1 MSFFALCWSLLDGLA
16 VTLLLTAG
24 GSLVAIGLA
33 WIAGLGRL
41 STHRVVRATAAV
53 YVEVFRGTSALVQ
66 LYWFF
71 YALPLLGVHL
81 SPLVTGVVVLG
92 LNIGAYGAE
101 VVRGAI
107 VSIGSDQRE
116 AAVALNMTRRQQL
129 WLVIVPQ
136 ALLRMLPPAGNL
148 LIELMKATAL
158 VSLITLSDLTFRGM
172 ILRAE
177 TLDTVQVFGLLLLIY
192 FGIGQALIVG
202 VRALERR
209 VAGRWHMG
217 RAT

>member
-1 MSFFALCWSLLDGLA
+1 MSLFALVQSMLDGLA
-16 VTLLLTAG
+16 VTLFLTAG
-24 GSLVAIGLA
+24 GSLVAIVLAWLAGLA
-33 WIAGLGRL
+33 RL
-41 STHRVVRATAAV
+41 STLRAVRVAAAV

-81 SPLVTGVVVLG
+81 SPLVTGVAVLG
-92 LNIGAYGAE
+92 LNTGAYGAE
-101 VVRGAI
+101 VVRGAV
-107 VSIGSDQRE
+107 VSIGRDQRE
-116 AAVALNMTRRQQL
+116 AAVALNMTGLQQL
-129 WLVIVPQ
+129 WLVIMPQ

-172 ILRAE
+172 ILRAQ
-177 TLDTVQVFGLLLLIY
+177 TLDTVRVFGLLLLIY
-192 FGIGQALIVG
+192 FGIGQALMWG

-217 RAT
+217 RAS